1 MKDMGALDH
10 TRHVLSKLKVDVD
23 KEITRLGGHSRLSAL
38 ISHLDRQLDFSNS
51 NSTDGNSSTSTEG
64 GGSIIGHRG
73 SKASNSNSNSNSN
86 GNGAT
91 GTTGNGN
98 SNVNNNKQRATGT
111 QSPNNNNLAD
121 AQDVAKSEISTL

>member
-51 NSTDGNSSTSTEG
+51 NSTDGNTSTSTEE

-73 SKASNSNSNSNSN
+73 SKASNSNSNSSSN